1 MALTLNSGVVKV
13 GAATHF
19 AAVIPSVFTS
29 PITKATAYPTTTPRK
44 IEMRPMKPR
53 EKAANPA
60 IARRVIVPS
69 IGPLANPPLA
79 APARLKPITITMV
92 PVTTGGNIQ
101 LIQPVPTARAI
112 KPTSANMTPV
122 ATTPP
127 SATAMLSLFTDAAMG
142 ARKAKD
148 DPR

>member
-1 MALTLNSGVVKV
+1 MN
-13 GAATHF
+13 
-19 AAVIPSVFTS
+19 
-29 PITKATAYPTTTPRK
+29 
-44 IEMRPMKPR
+44 PR
-53 EKAANPA
+53 ENAAKPA

-69 IGPLANPPLA
+69 IGPLASPPLA

-112 KPTSANMTPV
+112 KPTRARRTPV

-127 SATAMLSLFTDAAMG
+127 RATAMLSLLTDAAIG
-142 ARKAKD
+142 ARNANEE
-148 DPR
+148 PR